1 MTAATLSC
9 ARDAAPWCAPD
20 IVSTEPAI
28 AMPESAPAP
37 PRRSPL
43 VRLLCLIT
51 IPVLVLD
58 QLTKLIVRT
67 HMDLY
72 QSIALVPHFLDLTY
86 TLNPGAAFSMFV
98 GLSPWIRLAFLV
110 GMNLSA
116 IVVLLVLLW
125 RSDRVDLNTVAFALI
140 IAGAAGNV
148 IDRGIRGEVIDF
160 IRVHYYGWSYPIFNV
175 ADSAITIGVAL
186 ILLTSLF
193 AREEAR

>member
-1 MTAATLSC
+1 MNAETAA
-9 ARDAAPWCAPD
+9 
-20 IVSTEPAI
+20 
-28 AMPESAPAP
+28 AMSATTPAP
-37 PRRSPL
+37 RSPL

-58 QLTKLIVRT
+58 QLTKMLVRER
-67 HMDLY
+67 MDLY
-72 QSIALVPHFLDLTY
+72 QSIPLVPHFLDLTY

-98 GLSPWIRLAFLV
+98 GLPPWLRLAFLV
-110 GMNLSA
+110 AMNLGA
-116 IVVLLVLLW
+116 IVVLTFLLA
-125 RSDRVDLNTVAFALI
+125 RSVRVDFNTVAFALI

-186 ILLTSLF
+186 ILIASF
-193 AREEAR
+193 FGSSESS